1 MGQNTKTVGVL
12 GGMGADATVDF
23 MARVVA
29 LTPADGGSVR
39 MLVDMNPGVPDRQ
52 AAILRGGT
60 SPAPVLAAMARAL
73 ESIGADCIVM
83 PCNTAHAFADAIST
97 EIDVPFI
104 SMIDACVEALDPEV
118 QTAGLLATRGCVE
131 AGIFQTRLA
140 ATGITAILPTKP
152 ELDTLNKLVVRIQA
166 GDRGASMG
174 DKIVEIAD
182 QLVAEGAEALI
193 AGCTEI
199 PLVLNQ
205 DRLTVPLLASTE
217 ALAVRTVGFA
227 LGQASSPRVH

>member
-1 MGQNTKTVGVL
+1 MGQKARTVGVL

-29 LTPADGGSVR
+29 LTPAGAASVR

-83 PCNTAHAFADAIST
+83 PCNTAHAFADVIRT

-118 QTAGLLATRGCVE
+118 RTAGLLATRGCVE
-131 AGIFQTRLA
+131 AGIFQTGLA
-140 ATGITAILPTKP
+140 AAGITAILPTNR
-152 ELDTLNKLVVRIQA
+152 ELDALNELVASIQT
-166 GDRGASMG
+166 GDRGAGVG
-174 DKIVEIAD
+174 DEIFEMAER
-182 QLVAEGAEALI
+182 LVAEGAEVLI

-205 DRLTVPLLASTE
+205 DGLAAPLLASTE

-227 LGQASSPRVH
+227 LGQTSSSRVH